1 MWAPLQAMGIGLYRQ
16 PGVAVSPA
24 SLAYLRPEML
34 ANYSQAAQGA
44 SACATPRERRWAL
57 VVCAAFVIL
66 APLLIGLGA

>member
-1 MWAPLQAMGIGLYRQ
+1 
-16 PGVAVSPA
+16 VSPA